1 MVLQLLY
8 GIGARDFLEPAGYL
22 VLPCQKCGTT
32 GVFTGYRAKRKVT
45 FYTVPTATVR
55 EQFVVE
61 CHNCQ
66 QRFAVPDALRD
77 EFAANLLS
85 EQDAVARVR
94 QLGGRAGGLAIAGTR
109 HPAGPT
115 YYQILQVDPA
125 ADPEVI
131 DAAFRRLALKHH
143 PDRSPGPESAA
154 RMRELLTAKE
164 ALSEPERR
172 RAYDASIGIVRRPP
186 AMRPDEV

>member
-1 MVLQLLY
+1 MVLPLLY
-8 GIGARDFLEPAGYL
+8 GLGARDFLEPAGFL

-32 GVFTGYRAKRKVT
+32 GVFAGFRAKRKVT

-61 CHNCQ
+61 CGHCQ
-66 QRFAVPDALRD
+66 QRFAVPETLRD
-77 EFAANLLS
+77 EFVANLLS
-85 EQDAVARVR
+85 EQEAIARVR
-94 QLGGRAGGLAIAGTR
+94 QLGAQAGGFAIPGAR
-109 HPAGPT
+109 HAAGPT

-125 ADPEVI
+125 ADPDVI

-143 PDRSPGPESAA
+143 PDRAPGPEAA
-154 RMRELLTAKE
+154 AKMRELLTAKE
-164 ALSEPERR
+164 VLSDPERR